1 MTEDKIAI
9 LNESIEKLETAKK
22 LIMRKF
28 ALLAVTDEFTTY
40 FRTFTIIMIFN
51 RAVNLVDAI
60 EDAARKRNI
69 LVQTA
74 LMRMMADLPM
84 TAYRVKL
91 LGAEEFIKR
100 IIKKEHLNYGKAPN
114 GESLMDAKVKKQV
127 AKDFEDFDKFY
138 DWACKGVHFSELD
151 QMASLRA
158 NSEATVDANIAV
170 GMNDAATFSAII
182 INNDTTKKLVDIMLS
197 AVKKYIL
204 SLEKGEKI

>member
-1 MTEDKIAI
+1 MNIVLE
-9 LNESIEKLETAKK
+9 ESINQLETAKK
-22 LIMRKF
+22 LIMEKF
-28 ALLAVTDEFTTY
+28 ALLAQADELNAY
-40 FRTFTIIMIFN
+40 CRTFPIIMIFN

-60 EDAARKRNI
+60 VDASRKRNI

-84 TAYRVKL
+84 TAYRVGL

-100 IIKKEHLNYGKAPN
+100 IINKEHLNYGKAPN

-127 AKDFEDFDKFY
+127 AKDFKEFDEFY

-151 QMASLRA
+151 QMASLRVEGEMTI
-158 NSEATVDANIAV
+158 NATIAV
-170 GMNDAATFSAII
+170 GMDDASTFAAII
-182 INNDTTKKLVDIMLS
+182 VNNETTQKLVDIMFL

-204 SLEKGEKI
+204 SLYKGEEINW

>member
-1 MTEDKIAI
+1 MTEEQITI
-9 LNESIEKLETAKK
+9 LNVSIEELETAKK

-40 FRTFTIIMIFN
+40 FRTFPIIMIFN

-60 EDAARKRNI
+60 ADAARKRNI

-100 IIKKEHLNYGKAPN
+100 IIKKERLNYGKAPN

-158 NSEATVDANIAV
+158 NGEATIDANIAV
-170 GMNDAATFSAII
+170 GMDDAATFSAII
-182 INNDTTKKLVDIMLS
+182 VNNDTTKKLVDIILS

-204 SLEKGEKI
+204 SLDCGNPV